1 MPRAVY
7 KQSSAKVFAI
17 VLVAVLAAGG
27 YAIYSLYA
35 ENQEQSRA
43 ILEQAQTILQKS
55 QQIAGLEGRVANQ
68 SATISNQ
75 SSQILNLKINLRE
88 LGEQVANLGGKLG
101 LASKEL
107 EELTPKIR
115 DYYVVGVKSDGSGAV
130 VPIEVKIV
138 KGDGAI
144 SANINKVELLS
155 GTQDSIRTAADVASS
170 YTGLPISG
178 KDITVSFV
186 NQGDDIVIVDGG
198 SAGSAI
204 TATMIATLL
213 DKKPDTSVLMTGTIS
228 SNGAVGPV
236 GSVEAKARAAMG
248 FGAQTFLVPPGQA
261 VAVPGISVISVSNI
275 DEVVDRVL

>member
-1 MPRAVY
+1 MPQARRSQSNTKIFAV
-7 KQSSAKVFAI
+7 VLI
-17 VLVAVLAAGG
+17 VILVAGG
-27 YAIYSLYA
+27 YVIYSLYA
-35 ENQEQSRA
+35 ETQEQSRA

-55 QQIAGLEGRVANQ
+55 QQIAGLEGKVANQ

-88 LGEQVANLGGKLG
+88 LGEQVADLGGKLG

-115 DYYVVGVKSDGSGAV
+115 DYYVVGVKSDGSGVV

-155 GTQDSIRTAADVASS
+155 GTQDSIRTAAGVASS

-186 NQGDDIVIVDGG
+186 NQGNDIVIVDGG

-204 TATMIATLL
+204 TATIIATLL

-261 VAVPGISVISVSNI
+261 VAVPGISVISVSTI
-275 DEVVDRVL
+275 DEVVDRIL

>member
-35 ENQEQSRA
+35 ETQEQSRA

-55 QQIAGLEGRVANQ
+55 QQITGLEGKVANQ

-115 DYYVVGVKSDGSGAV
+115 GYYVVGVKSDGSGVV

-155 GTQDSIRTAADVASS
+155 GTQDSIRTAASVASS

-261 VAVPGISVISVSNI
+261 VAVPGIFVISVSTI
-275 DEVVDRVL
+275 DEVVGKVL